1 MISDCE
7 AWAVS
12 LSASNGDW
20 RVCELRSERDNTTK
34 TSFKL
39 QLLTIHNC
47 GSSYSLLWA
56 RDEKAQLCSLIAKMS
71 PNANS
76 NNILMSAE
84 VVIPNNSMLL
94 LLSTSELW
102 CSWSFI
108 NSLMEVMVATGQ
120 GAVGTQQQKGKLNFS
135 ELCKQQWTI
144 WRSFV
149 RQTNY
154 CKQHWQ
160 LGQSRYPPKIFLVL
174 TFLCYLPLFFSF
186 FLLFSLFIAV
196 TDVGWK
202 EGEIQSVKMDI
213 FV

>member
-1 MISDCE
+1 MGQRWKSTIVFLVCKD
-7 AWAVS
+7 VS
-12 LSASNGDW
+12 QYQ
-20 RVCELRSERDNTTK
+20 
-34 TSFKL
+34 FKK
-39 QLLTIHNC
+39 HF
-47 GSSYSLLWA
+47 
-56 RDEKAQLCSLIAKMS
+56 
-71 PNANS
+71 
-76 NNILMSAE
+76 SAE
-84 VVIPNNSMLL
+84 VVIPNNSMFI

-108 NSLMEVMVATGQ
+108 NSLMEVMVARQ
-120 GAVGTQQQKGKLNFS
+120 GAVGTQRQKGKLNFS

-160 LGQSRYPPKIFLVL
+160 LGQSRYPPKTFLVL

-202 EGEIQSVKMDI
+202 EGETQSVKNGHFCLNIIHEDVI
-213 FV
+213 RNF